1 MIEKWSGK
9 SWEQKGEQ
17 VQSEFSES
25 VREQM
30 KMKQRMD
37 VFCCESL
44 TEACTNSIYNTEGQY
59 FFKLNHQEK
68 KVPVYYIMFIYIR
81 VCICFKLQVIFLLA
95 QQAK

>member
-1 MIEKWSGK
+1 MTEKWSGK

-68 KVPVYYIMFIYIR
+68 KYLYIILCSYIFGYVYVLNYRLYFY
-81 VCICFKLQVIFLLA
+81 
-95 QQAK
+95 